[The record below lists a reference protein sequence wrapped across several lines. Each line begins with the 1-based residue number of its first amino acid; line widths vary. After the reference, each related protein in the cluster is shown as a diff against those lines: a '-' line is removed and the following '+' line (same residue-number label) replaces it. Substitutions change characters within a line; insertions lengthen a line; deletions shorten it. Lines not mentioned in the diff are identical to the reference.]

1 MYENPIPAEGTG
13 LGGTVEPEYLGRNEA
28 GELETSY
35 VSADGETWSA
45 LNALFQDSRERH
57 VYVSNVCLK
66 AFTEKVEGV
75 DSPWPP
81 EEWPEACV
89 GGMTPRFTYEVSGDG
104 GSFELT
110 DTLDA
115 LSFEYDDE
123 AGVWRATCAVPEHAL
138 ESDAHPTIGMLVTG
152 GRRLSA
158 ELVATGATPAQPVS
172 LACNT
177 WSVVDR
183 LDFTGSPIT
192 LLHITS
198 SDEGKEDA
206 VYEIAITAHAP
217 TFDTAA
223 ETVSFD
229 EDLYTVHAPD
239 GTVLHDG
246 DAVSAWSV
254 PDTQDRDFLE
264 VTSVSDGASFKV
276 PVPYRHTDPTEADY
290 TISYTDESL
299 SMNGFSSAIVL
310 REGRE
315 PQAAWGSFPITP
327 GETIRLKKGAE
338 ASYFASAGSTPTTRR
353 ASPSTVNATS
363 RAA

>member
-1 MYENPIPAEGTG
+1 MSKGHHGP
-13 LGGTVEPEYLGRNEA
+13 
-28 GELETSY
+28 
-35 VSADGETWSA
+35 
-45 LNALFQDSRERH
+45 
-57 VYVSNVCLK
+57 C
-66 AFTEKVEGV
+66 
-75 DSPWPP
+75 
-81 EEWPEACV
+81 
-89 GGMTPRFTYEVSGDG
+89 
-104 GSFELT
+104 
-110 DTLDA
+110 
-115 LSFEYDDE
+115 
-123 AGVWRATCAVPEHAL
+123 
-138 ESDAHPTIGMLVTG
+138 
-152 GRRLSA
+152 
-158 ELVATGATPAQPVS
+158 
-172 LACNT
+172 
-177 WSVVDR
+177 
-183 LDFTGSPIT
+183 
-192 LLHITS
+192 
-198 SDEGKEDA
+198 
-206 VYEIAITAHAP
+206 P

-246 DAVSAWSV
+246 DAVSARSV
-254 PDTQDRDFLE
+254 PDTQDREFLE